1 MQLGFANGVVVVLA
15 RYCCCCCFPLQDKL
29 AKTALLQVTSPATAD
44 AGALRRGYA
53 DRWSSALGCR
63 GPAGA
68 RPGAACPGGARCAP
82 WPYLGSPCICCGQ
95 VLRFWPQ
102 QRRRRLVSQA
112 YLGRDGT
119 LRRPPR
125 ANDSGGSSPASAGAS
140 SGARCRTTTALHCG
154 CRAGGRQQPDACTTA
169 PRPRACGGELALQG
183 LFSLRVRDGAR
194 AARPS

>member
-1 MQLGFANGVVVVLA
+1 MFLSSALV
-15 RYCCCCCFPLQDKL
+15 CCCCFPLQDKL

-44 AGALRRGYA
+44 PGALRHGYA

-95 VLRFWPQ
+95 VLRFWPE

>member
-1 MQLGFANGVVVVLA
+1 MLL
-15 RYCCCCCFPLQDKL
+15 CCCCWSNLQVHI
-29 AKTALLQVTSPATAD
+29 LLQVTSPATAD
-44 AGALRRGYA
+44 AGALCRGYA

-68 RPGAACPGGARCAP
+68 RPGAACPGDARCAP
-82 WPYLGSPCICCGQ
+82 WAHLGSPCICCGQ

-140 SGARCRTTTALHCG
+140 SGAPCRTTTALHWSG
-154 CRAGGRQQPDACTTA
+154 CRAGGRQQPDASTTA
-169 PRPRACGGELALQG
+169 PRSRACGGELALQG